1 MSDANLKTR
10 CSRCLGTGIDR
21 DGEVPVPCTPCAGT
35 GYVSKDKIDT
45 TEITEKNEDIDAEV
59 ESVEAKVG
67 LLQTCL
73 DQVAEVVK
81 ENNEYIK
88 KIYEIISKA

>member
-1 MSDANLKTR
+1 MSTADLKVQ
-10 CSRCLGTGIDR
+10 CPRCLGTGSYEGETC
-21 DGEVPVPCTPCAGT
+21 DGCSGS
-35 GYVSKDKIDT
+35 GYTSKDRIDT
-45 TEITEKNEDIDAEV
+45 TEITEKNEEIDTEV
-59 ESVEAKVG
+59 ESVESKVD

-88 KIYEIISKA
+88 KIYEIISKE